1 MRTRFA
7 IRSCVVLVLVGLLGA
22 ACGTRVGTEERTARR
37 GVAASP
43 ATTAASSAGPKPDT
57 TDTTPAPGE
66 PSEDK
71 PPCGPGDAKGA
82 TDVGVTGDSI
92 TIYTI
97 QDISGPQ
104 PGLFQAPQDAMV
116 AFVAYCNSL
125 GGINGR
131 ELKLEKRDSTFF
143 EPRPPWQEA
152 CGNALALVGATVVLD
167 DQVVDLSEKCGL
179 PEFPTASATSA
190 HALAP
195 NVVHANP
202 APPTQWNAGLAA
214 FLAEHFPEE
223 IERSAMFYAD
233 LGTTKNLAFRQME
246 AFEQFG
252 HKWTLVKTLP
262 LIELNWGPHVEELRA
277 KEIGYVGLWTGL
289 EEPAKLVKEL
299 RAQGVTVPVV
309 DIQGTSYDQKFIDL
323 AGAAAEGA
331 YVAVATWPFEEADQ
345 NRELQNYV
353 EWLGK
358 TAKSEPT
365 GMGVATWSAGLFF
378 ATVVK
383 ELGSEVTREAL
394 LEKALEVHEWDGHG
408 LHGPGDPGANKM
420 AGCTVV
426 LQVRDGGFTRVW
438 PDEGF
443 ACDDSYAATVKDPS
457 AAG

>member
-1 MRTRFA
+1 MK
-7 IRSCVVLVLVGLLGA
+7 IRSVMRSFVLLMVVALLGA
-22 ACGTRVGTEERTARR
+22 ACGSRVDDDKGASATNPGATAP
-37 GVAASP
+37 VD
-43 ATTAASSAGPKPDT
+43 TAASTVPA
-57 TDTTPAPGE
+57 TPGDQE
-66 PSEDK
+66 S
-71 PPCGPGDAKGA
+71 PCGPGDAKGA
-82 TDVGVTGDSI
+82 TDVGITDDSI

-131 ELKLEKRDSTFF
+131 EVKLEKRDSTFF
-143 EPRPPWQEA
+143 EPRAPWEEA
-152 CGNALALVGATVVLD
+152 CKNAFALVGATVVLD

-179 PEFPTASATSA
+179 PEFPSASATSA

-202 APPTQWNAGLAA
+202 GPPTQWNAGLAY
-214 FLAEHFPEE
+214 FLAERFPEE
-223 IERSAMFYAD
+223 IKRSAMFYAD
-233 LGTTKNLAFRQME
+233 LGTTKNLALRQME
-246 AFEQFG
+246 GFEQAGFE
-252 HKWTLVKTLP
+252 WTLVKTLP
-262 LIELNWGPHVEELRA
+262 LIELNWGPHVDELRE
-277 KEIGYVGLWTGL
+277 KNIGYVGIWTGL

-323 AGAAAEGA
+323 AGPAAEGA
-331 YVAVATWPFEEADQ
+331 YVSVATWPFEEVDE
-345 NRELQNYV
+345 NPELQNYV
-353 EWLGK
+353 EWLDK
-358 TAKSEPT
+358 TTKTKPT

-378 ATVVK
+378 ATIVK
-383 ELGSEVTREAL
+383 DLGSEVTREAV

-426 LQVRDGGFTRVW
+426 LQVEDGKFKRVW

-443 ACDDSYAATVKDPS
+443 ACDDRYAATVKDPS
-457 AAG
+457 AG